1 MLEAK
6 QIGASDGFGADVR
19 VLQAL
24 LRIDNNHFRR
34 FLAFF
39 RR

>member
-6 QIGASDGFGADVR
+6 QIGASDGFRADVR

-24 LRIDNNHFRR
+24 LRIYNNHFRR
-34 FLAFF
+34 LLAFF